1 MTHSRATLNPA
12 DFHVDSALLNPWANP
27 EVPDEEGVRY
37 VLETGSIYGTPD
49 RVRGQIEE
57 LRDAGV
63 YHVMCQMS
71 FGDMAHDKIIASMR
85 RFGEYVMPA
94 FP

>member
-1 MTHSRATLNPA
+1 
-12 DFHVDSALLNPWANP
+12 
-27 EVPDEEGVRY
+27 

-49 RVRGQIEE
+49 RVSGQIEE

-63 YHVMCQMS
+63 HHVMCQMS

-85 RFGEYVMPA
+85 RFGGHVIPA
-94 FP
+94 FR

>member
-1 MTHSRATLNPA
+1 VS
-12 DFHVDSALLNPWANP
+12 
-27 EVPDEEGVRY
+27 DEEGVRY

-49 RVRGQIEE
+49 RVSGQIEE

-63 YHVMCQMS
+63 HHVMCQMS

-85 RFGEYVMPA
+85 RFGGHVIPA
-94 FP
+94 FR